1 MFSQQALTVCT
12 QQEESIKVQ
21 NKSFSLLHPCN
32 KCVHY
37 TFLLK
42 NQKKG
47 KCDFNSKS
55 TTKNN
60 LSLFKTS
67 FWIYILL
74 SSLPLYEHLKCL
86 H

>member
-37 TFLLK
+37 TFLLETK
-42 NQKKG
+42 RRGNVILILNQQQ
-47 KCDFNSKS
+47 
-55 TTKNN
+55 
-60 LSLFKTS
+60 KT
-67 FWIYILL
+67 IYHY
-74 SSLPLYEHLKCL
+74 SRL
-86 H
+86 HSGFTYYFQAYHYMNI